1 MMKSAVIIC
10 LLACVALAVQHHK
23 FPRHHGRKELRDGGD
38 QPKIWALLVAGSNGW
53 SNYRHQA
60 DVCHA
65 YKILRVGKDYVKE
78 DVNPQNFLN
87 ILQGNKKAMK
97 GKGSGRVI
105 ESGPNDHV
113 FVYFTDHGAT
123 GLIAFPDDT
132 LSVKL
137 LNDALKKMH
146 RQKRFNQLV
155 FYLEA
160 CESGS
165 MFKNVLPTNID
176 VYAITAAN
184 DMESSWGCYCEND
197 MHLPCLGDL
206 FSVNWMQDSD
216 AEDLTTETLQ
226 QQFIIVQKETNK
238 SHVQHFGNLS
248 IAKEAVANFQGYTKG
263 PSPRYTAA
271 ARDKSPW
278 PVHDITLMTLKRQRD
293 RADTES
299 ERSALSKQIHRLH
312 QKRQYL
318 QEKMT
323 DLVEALIHDPVNRRH
338 ILNQHPSR
346 LTQLDCHDTVTRAF
360 NHICFPFSQN
370 PYALKYVYVLAN
382 LCEEGIDQE
391 RILQE
396 MQDVCID
403 ISLPLGGVE

>member
-10 LLACVALAVQHHK
+10 LLACVASAVQHHK

-65 YKILRVGKDYVKE
+65 YKILRQHGIPEENIITMIFFNNGHNFFRNPYPGKLYNRPEGDDVYEGVGKDYVKE

-87 ILQGNKKAMK
+87 VLQGNKKAMK

-206 FSVNWMQDSD
+206 FSVNWMQDS
-216 AEDLTTETLQ
+216 
-226 QQFIIVQKETNK
+226 
-238 SHVQHFGNLS
+238 
-248 IAKEAVANFQGYTKG
+248 
-263 PSPRYTAA
+263 
-271 ARDKSPW
+271 
-278 PVHDITLMTLKRQRD
+278 
-293 RADTES
+293 
-299 ERSALSKQIHRLH
+299 
-312 QKRQYL
+312 
-318 QEKMT
+318 
-323 DLVEALIHDPVNRRH
+323 
-338 ILNQHPSR
+338 
-346 LTQLDCHDTVTRAF
+346 
-360 NHICFPFSQN
+360 
-370 PYALKYVYVLAN
+370 
-382 LCEEGIDQE
+382 
-391 RILQE
+391 
-396 MQDVCID
+396 
-403 ISLPLGGVE
+403 